1 MYNILCRQLFLTKL
15 FYERVAQATYSMFGK
30 KVLHRQKAL
39 LLILQKVR
47 FTASTLQVMK
57 WAFLLSH
64 GTSSHGGKTFYQ
76 FIPHRYG
83 PYSFTLNQE
92 TDSLVRNG
100 FLEKGNDNSWSL
112 TDLGKK
118 LDVNLPR
125 NVTQDIDHITAE
137 YGDLSSQDLL
147 DLIHDKYSWF
157 TVNSDVL
164 GRRNKERPVA
174 EKAIYTAGYEG
185 KTVDEFLNL
194 LMESGVSQLIDVR
207 FNPISRRYGFHKS
220 TLARLCSV
228 LGIEYQHLP
237 ELGIPSS
244 ERDDLS
250 SSAKYTSLFN
260 NYRSNLPLREDAL
273 LRVTDLLHSKP
284 SVLVCMEADPEF
296 CHRNVL
302 AQHLTTLINMPVKH
316 LGCPA

>member
-1 MYNILCRQLFLTKL
+1 M
-15 FYERVAQATYSMFGK
+15 
-30 KVLHRQKAL
+30 LHRQKAL
-39 LLILQKVR
+39 LLILQQVG

-64 GTSSHGGKTFYQ
+64 ETSSHGGKNFYQ
-76 FIPHRYG
+76 FIPYRYG

-92 TDSLVRNG
+92 TDSLIRNG
-100 FLEKGNDNSWSL
+100 FLEKGKNNCWSL

-118 LDVNLPR
+118 LNVNLPT
-125 NVTQDIDHITAE
+125 NVAQDIHYVATE
-137 YGDLSSQDLL
+137 YGNLSSQELL
-147 DLIHDKYSWF
+147 DLVYDKYSWF
-157 TVNSDVL
+157 TVNSDL
-164 GRRNKERPVA
+164 PGRRKKKRPVA

-194 LMESGVSQLIDVR
+194 LMESGISQLIDVR

-220 TLARLCSV
+220 TLARLCSF
-228 LGIEYQHLP
+228 LGIDYQHLP
-237 ELGIPSS
+237 ELGIPGS
-244 ERDDLS
+244 ERDDLN

-260 NYRSNLPLREDAL
+260 NYRSSLPLREDAL
-273 LRVTDLLHSKP
+273 LNVTGLLKSKP
-284 SVLVCMEADPEF
+284 SVLVCMEADPKF

-302 AQHLTTLINMPVKH
+302 AQHLTTLIDMPINH